1 MSVESS
7 FHDARFELEDCE
19 AEVQTMIESLS
30 LRDSDPSLL
39 PLGEIIRSLVE
50 TFQFA
55 LRSSSNKFRSVTS
68 KEITPIRDRRI
79 LVDLHARV
87 KRAQLRAT
95 AAERRWKDLLMKV
108 KFLQVFT
115 LFLH

>member
-1 MSVESS
+1 MESS

-19 AEVQTMIESLS
+19 AEVETMIGSLS
-30 LRDSDPSLL
+30 QTDSDPSLI
-39 PLGEIIRSLVE
+39 PLGETIKSLVD

-68 KEITPIRDRRI
+68 KEIAPIRNRKV

-95 AAERRWKDLLMKV
+95 AAERRWKDLLVKV

-115 LFLH
+115 RLLPLS